1 VPASFLSQLTH
12 ITVLNLNHNKV
23 GSLLLLLLHSHAR
36 FVDADR
42 SLTNATLQ
50 IRDLPEEMSQLTKL
64 EELRLAENQLEV
76 LPGWV
81 ARMVALK
88 IVDLRYN
95 ERLVSTLHA
104 TSTVCRGACRWLSLA
119 WRDSTSLGVG
129 ATAAAGVP
137 RVRGQQ
143 TGQTEAAAGY
153 ARTCTS

>member
-1 VPASFLSQLTH
+1 MPT
-12 ITVLNLNHNKV
+12 I
-23 GSLLLLLLHSHAR
+23 GPPP
-36 FVDADR
+36 
-42 SLTNATLQ
+42 NATLQ

-104 TSTVCRGACRWLSLA
+104 TSTVSCGARRWLSLA
-119 WRDSTSLGVG
+119 RQHFPWGWRNCRGWSASSSEPTS
-129 ATAAAGVP
+129 
-137 RVRGQQ
+137 
-143 TGQTEAAAGY
+143 
-153 ARTCTS
+153 RTN